1 MATNSTMALDGYVV
15 GVLMRDLVGHDR
27 SPSAFIVYLAIHAA
41 AAEGR
46 ALFSYQAMAE
56 LTGLSKR
63 TCQNAVVHLDRR
75 GLVEISREG
84 RTDAAEYRPLRPWR
98 RDSALASGAQRAP

>member
-1 MATNSTMALDGYVV
+1 MATATTVELDLYVLDT
-15 GVLMRDLVGHDR
+15 LMRDLVGHDR

-46 ALFSYQAMAE
+46 ALFSYQAMAD

-63 TCQNAVVHLDRR
+63 SCQNAVALLHRR
-75 GLVEISREG
+75 KLVDISRKG
-84 RTDAAEYRPLRPWR
+84 GTDAAEYLPLRPWNR
-98 RDSALASGAQRAP
+98 SGSGGT

>member
-1 MATNSTMALDGYVV
+1 MASIAMATATTVELDVYIIDT
-15 GVLMRDLVGHDR
+15 LMRDLVGHDR

-46 ALFSYQAMAE
+46 ALFSYQAMAD

-63 TCQNAVVHLDRR
+63 SCQNAVALLHRR
-75 GLVEISREG
+75 KLVDISRKG
-84 RTDAAEYRPLRPWR
+84 GTDAAEYRPLRPWDR
-98 RDSALASGAQRAP
+98 SGSASR

>member
-1 MATNSTMALDGYVV
+1 MANGNTISVDSYVV
-15 GVLMRDLVGHDR
+15 NTLMRDLVGHDR

-46 ALFSYQAMAE
+46 ALFSYQAMAD

-63 TCQNAVVHLDRR
+63 TCQNAVALLRR
-75 GLVEISREG
+75 RRLVQVSRKG
-84 RTDAAEYRPLRPWR
+84 ATDAAEYLPLRPWDR
-98 RDSALASGAQRAP
+98 RTQ